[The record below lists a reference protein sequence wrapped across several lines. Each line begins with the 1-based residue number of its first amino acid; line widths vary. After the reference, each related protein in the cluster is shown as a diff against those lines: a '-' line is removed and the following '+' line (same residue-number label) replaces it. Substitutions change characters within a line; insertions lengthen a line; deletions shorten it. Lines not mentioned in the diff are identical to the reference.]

1 MPDYL
6 LLKFAHI
13 MALVYWLGGD
23 LGTFLAS
30 RHVINRELSPEAR
43 HVALR
48 IMLACDMGP
57 KLAMPLILP
66 LGLQLAYMSGSLAI
80 SIPALIAAWVA
91 CLYWFGVVL
100 VLFTN
105 EGKPFTVRLS
115 TIDFYF
121 RIAVVLVL
129 LGYGGSLLLGAETP
143 RWVAWK
149 LLVFAAMVACGIA
162 IRLHLKPFPGAFG
175 AIMSGGPNEDA
186 NRVMALSVQRCRPFV
201 WMIWGG
207 LFLNTA
213 LGIHLVN

>member
-30 RHVINRELSPEAR
+30 RQVINRELSPEAR

-66 LGLQLAYMSGSLAI
+66 LGLQLAQLGGVLAI
-80 SIPALIAAWVA
+80 PTPALIAAWVV

-105 EGKPFTVRLS
+105 EGKPFTIRLS

-129 LGYGGSLLLGAETP
+129 LGYGASLLLAGDTP
-143 RWVAWK
+143 RWVVWK
-149 LLVFAAMVACGIA
+149 LLIFAAMVACGIA
-162 IRLHLKPFPGAFG
+162 IRLHLKPFPGAF
-175 AIMSGGPNEDA
+175 AQMMSGSGVVAA
-186 NRVMALSVQRCRPFV
+186 NRVMALSIQKCRPFV
-201 WMIWGG
+201 WLIWAG